1 MTKQQNP
8 FDAKTSRRE
17 FILCSTASMAGLA
30 ALGRRGASAE
40 TFTGLMIG
48 SGGHTYEVVHDWLT
62 PPPDIRFGDTQGL
75 AQDSQGRIYVSHTV
89 HPDSQK
95 KHAIAVFDRNGRFI
109 TSWGERFAGGGH
121 GLDLRKEGGRE
132 YLYHCDTAHR
142 QVVKTTLDGTVVWE
156 MGAPAEAGVYFTG
169 SKEQPFIPTN
179 VAFSPNGDFY
189 VTDGYGSD
197 WIHQFDVR
205 CNYIRTFGGKGR
217 EPGKVLNAHGIW
229 LDDRGKEPFLVV
241 ADRANSRMQYFT
253 LDGKHVKFAT
263 EGMRQP
269 CHFHIR
275 HDEMLVPDLRSVLT
289 IVDRD
294 NRVVVQLGDGA
305 PSNLRCHPRQDFIP
319 GKFIHPHAAK
329 FLHNGDIL
337 VVEWVPIGRVTLLR
351 HVLG

>member
-1 MTKQQNP
+1 MVAQPT
-8 FDAKTSRRE
+8 DSKTSRRE
-17 FILCSTASMAGLA
+17 FILQSTASMAGLTV
-30 ALGRRGASAE
+30 LGTRGAFASADVY
-40 TFTGLMIG
+40 TGLFIG
-48 SGGHTYEVVHDWLT
+48 SGDHTYEVVHDWLT
-62 PPPDIRFGDTQGL
+62 PPPDILFGDTQGV
-75 AQDSQGRIYVSHTV
+75 AQDSHGRIYISHTV

-95 KHAIAVFDRNGRFI
+95 KHAIAVFDNHGRFL

-121 GLDLRKEGGRE
+121 GLDLRTENGRE

-156 MGAPAEAGVYFTG
+156 MGVPAEAGVYSIG
-169 SKEQPFIPTN
+169 GKEQPFIPTN

-189 VTDGYGSD
+189 ITDGYGSD
-197 WIHQFDVR
+197 WIHQFDIR
-205 CNYIRTFGGKGR
+205 RNYIRTFGGKGR

-229 LDDRGKEPFLVV
+229 LDDRGKEPLLVV

-269 CHFHIR
+269 CHFHICG
-275 HDEMLVPDLRSVLT
+275 DEMLIPDLRSVLT

-294 NRVVVQLGDGA
+294 NRVVAQLGDGD
-305 PSNLRCHPRQDFIP
+305 PSNLRSHPRQEFIP

-329 FLHNGDIL
+329 YLHNGDIL
-337 VVEWVPIGRVTLLR
+337 VAEWVPIGRVTLLR
-351 HVLG
+351 HVRG

>member
-1 MTKQQNP
+1 
-8 FDAKTSRRE
+8 
-17 FILCSTASMAGLA
+17 MAGLTV
-30 ALGRRGASAE
+30 LGTRGAFASADVY
-40 TFTGLMIG
+40 TGLFIG
-48 SGGHTYEVVHDWLT
+48 SGDHTYEVVHDWLT
-62 PPPDIRFGDTQGL
+62 PPPDILFGDTQGV
-75 AQDSQGRIYVSHTV
+75 AQDSHGRIYISHTV

-95 KHAIAVFDRNGRFI
+95 KHAIAVFDNHGRFL

-121 GLDLRKEGGRE
+121 GLDLRTENGRE

-156 MGAPAEAGVYFTG
+156 MGVPAEAGVYSIG
-169 SKEQPFIPTN
+169 GKEQPFIPTN

-189 VTDGYGSD
+189 ITDGYGSD
-197 WIHQFDVR
+197 WIHQFDIR
-205 CNYIRTFGGKGR
+205 RNYIRTFGGKGR

-229 LDDRGKEPFLVV
+229 LDDRGKEPLLVV

-269 CHFHIR
+269 CHFHICG
-275 HDEMLVPDLRSVLT
+275 DEMLIPDLRSVLT

-294 NRVVVQLGDGA
+294 NRVVAQLGDGD
-305 PSNLRCHPRQDFIP
+305 PSNLRSHPRQEFIP

-329 FLHNGDIL
+329 YLHNGDIL
-337 VVEWVPIGRVTLLR
+337 VAEWVPIGRVTLLR
-351 HVLG
+351 HVRG